1 MSLYALHL
9 ANGRTSNTGVFRL
22 MGRLLSGSGVIES
35 TGFTVSAQ
43 GTPDMTVK
51 VSGSTTSDNLVIIT
65 ATGDTYHGWN
75 TANANVTISS
85 NSTGVTVKDHIVAY
99 IDTAL
104 TTTTPDNPGGLVL
117 IAVRGTGTAAPTD
130 TQINTATGSKPWLRL
145 AEVSVA
151 NGAGSINAGNIV
163 DLRPVIGLRNGIVT
177 LPAIASGFTTGKL
190 INWFTNSSSYSTT
203 SNAFTPIG
211 AFSDTFSFSGGP
223 FQLTFSL
230 GAFTVSGGNSYFGVR
245 VGTTDYQV
253 CPTTASSGTPIS
265 GTRFLPAAS
274 AIGTNTVLPLF
285 RNGNSLTTTVPSYV
299 EIFIN
304 IVDWGK

>member
-9 ANGRTSNTGVFRL
+9 ANGRTRNTGVFRL
-22 MGRLLSGSGVIES
+22 MGRLLSGSGVIEP

-151 NGAGSINAGNIV
+151 NGAGSINSGNIV
-163 DLRPVIGLRNGIVT
+163 DLRTFATVDSAKLPSPTLGYAQINSNFTSAGTAEQAVTGLSTTVT
-177 LPAIASGFTTGKL
+177 VPAGGKRIKVTAYTGQLIAS
-190 INWFTNSSSYSTT
+190 IDNSRIDLSIYEDSTRIGTSYGTVR
-203 SNAFTPIG
+203 
-211 AFSDTFSFSGGP
+211 SG
-223 FQLTFSL
+223 
-230 GAFTVSGGNSYFGVR
+230 VSGGSGPVSTVVVKVPTAGSHTYSVR
-245 VGTTDYQV
+245 VTVSVG
-253 CPTTASSGTPIS
+253 SGTATVFS
-265 GTRFLPAAS
+265 DSVTAAFL
-274 AIGTNTVLPLF
+274 L
-285 RNGNSLTTTVPSYV
+285 V
-299 EIFIN
+299 ELI
-304 IVDWGK
+304 